1 MKAVYYPLLLA
12 PALLLGCSGNQKAT
26 TTAPPVVQGQLVH
39 SVAAER
45 TQRIQTT
52 GTLHAKETATISAQ
66 VPGQIRQVL
75 VQAGDYVHT
84 GQLLVQLDDA
94 ALRAGLNQ
102 AQAAEAAAQMQQSAA
117 QSDASLAAETLKRY
131 EMLQKEQSVSPQ
143 EFDVVQK
150 RSEAAHL
157 QFESY
162 QAQTRAARAAVAAA
176 KTQVAYASIRA
187 PFNGVVTARMA
198 DPGTL
203 ASPGVPL
210 LQIDRD
216 GPLQV
221 YTTVDESL
229 IGSVRRGMKVPVS
242 VNASGTENLTGTV
255 AEIVPAADPSSR
267 SFLVKL
273 DLPSTKELRA
283 GMFASADFPGSMK
296 NMILA
301 PQSAV
306 TIRGSLA
313 CVYAV
318 DQNGIS
324 HLRYVT
330 LGHRHGD
337 QVEIL
342 SGLSAGETLVNNPG
356 DRDLAG
362 VRIDPA
368 NGHTG
373 EQR

>member
-1 MKAVYYPLLLA
+1 MKPVYYPLLLA

-26 TTAPPVVQGQLVH
+26 TIAPPTVQAQVVH

-84 GQLLVQLDDA
+84 GQMLVQLDDA
-94 ALRAGLNQ
+94 ALRAGLNR
-102 AQAAEAAAQMQQSAA
+102 AEAAEAAAQMQQSAA

-131 EMLQKEQSVSPQ
+131 EILQKEKSVSPQ

-162 QAQTRAARAAVAAA
+162 QAQTRAAQAAVTAA
-176 KTQVAYASIRA
+176 KTQLAYASIRA

-203 ASPGVPL
+203 ASPGIPL

-242 VNASGTENLTGTV
+242 VTGSGTANLSGTV

-273 DLPSTKELRA
+273 DLPSAKGLRA
-283 GMFASADFPGSMK
+283 GMFASADFPGAMK

-306 TIRGSLA
+306 TMRGSLA

-318 DQNGIS
+318 DRQGIS

-342 SGLSAGETLVNNPG
+342 SGLSAGEALVNNPG
-356 DRDLAG
+356 DRDLTG
-362 VRIDPA
+362 VRIEPA
-368 NGHTG
+368 NGDTG